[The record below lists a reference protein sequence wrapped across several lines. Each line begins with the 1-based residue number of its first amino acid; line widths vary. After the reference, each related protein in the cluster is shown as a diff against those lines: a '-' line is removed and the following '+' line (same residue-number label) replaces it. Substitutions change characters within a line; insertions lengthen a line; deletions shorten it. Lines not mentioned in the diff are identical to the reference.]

1 LTSKGTAAWRETGRS
16 QQASVP
22 VDRIAA
28 RDISGKRRVL
38 DTAPDKSISRLKL
51 VLGKI
56 VEWIIG
62 GRTERHRL
70 DTLGR

>member
-16 QQASVP
+16 QQVSVP
-22 VDRIAA
+22 VDRAA

-51 VLGKI
+51 IFGKI